1 VGIGRRVRT
10 CTRRTACATLRQRH
24 ADKVRPIPTNEQ
36 PKRQRVPARKPKPA
50 GTAAFVPLKTER
62 LILRPLRPRDAE
74 AMHRLVND
82 WEVTRTLAEIP
93 YPYDRSLADDWIAS
107 TVAELADGAA
117 YHLAITGKEG
127 RKETLVGV
135 IGLRLD
141 AARRTGRLGY
151 WVGRAYWKHGVATE
165 AAKRVTSWAFAN
177 LPLDLIAAE
186 VTEDNVA
193 SFKVLRRVGFRE
205 VGTGIRSSLTNRDE
219 HTVIVFEATRD
230 DIFGRPEAPAVNLEN
245 PEAKPLLL
253 VAACA
258 LVDVDGRVL
267 LARRPEGKKMA
278 GLWEFPGG
286 KMKPGETPEAA
297 LIRELKEELG
307 IDVAAACL
315 APFAFASHDYE
326 GFHLLM
332 PLFVCRRWKGIPTP
346 RENQTLA
353 WVRASKLSDYAM
365 PPADKPLVPLL
376 RDFL

>member
-1 VGIGRRVRT
+1 
-10 CTRRTACATLRQRH
+10 LWPRH
-24 ADKVRPIPTNEQ
+24 DDKVRPIPTDEQ
-36 PKRQRVPARKPKPA
+36 TKPPRKTGRKSRPAV
-50 GTAAFVPLKTER
+50 AAPFEPLKTAR
-62 LILRPLRPRDAE
+62 LTLRPLRPKDAE
-74 AMHRLVND
+74 ALHRLVND

-93 YPYDRSLADDWIAS
+93 YPYDRSLADEWIAS
-107 TVAELADGAA
+107 TQAQLAAGTG
-117 YHLAITGKEG
+117 YHLAITGREG

-135 IGLRLD
+135 VGLRVD
-141 AARRTGRLGY
+141 AARRSGRLGY

-165 AAKRVTSWAFAN
+165 AAKRMTSWAFAN
-177 LPLDLIAAE
+177 LPLDRIAAE
-186 VTEDNVA
+186 VTEDNVG

-205 VGTGIRSSLTNRDE
+205 VGTGVRASVTTRGQ
-219 HTVIVFEATRD
+219 HTVILFEATRE
-230 DIFGRPEAPAVNLEN
+230 DIFGHPEAPAT
-245 PEAKPLLL
+245 EAGSTPLLV

-286 KMKPGETPEAA
+286 KLNPGETPEAA

-315 APFAFASHDYE
+315 APFAFASHAYD

-332 PLFVCRRWKGIPTP
+332 PLFVCRRWKGIPSP
-346 RENQTLA
+346 REQQTLA
-353 WVRASKLSDYAM
+353 WVRASKLTEYEM
-365 PPADKPLVPLL
+365 PPADKPLIPLL

>member
-1 VGIGRRVRT
+1 
-10 CTRRTACATLRQRH
+10 
-24 ADKVRPIPTNEQ
+24 
-36 PKRQRVPARKPKPA
+36 
-50 GTAAFVPLKTER
+50 
-62 LILRPLRPRDAE
+62 LRPNDAE
-74 AMHRLVND
+74 ALHRLVND

-93 YPYDRSLADDWIAS
+93 YPYPRSLADEWIAL
-107 TVAELADGAA
+107 TEKQLADGAA

-135 IGLRLD
+135 IGLNLD

-151 WVGRAYWKHGVATE
+151 WVGRAYWTHGVATE
-165 AAKRVTSWAFAN
+165 AAKRMTSWAFAN
-177 LPLDLIAAE
+177 LPLDLIVAE
-186 VTEDNVA
+186 VTEENLA

-205 VGTGIRSSLTNRDE
+205 VGTGVRASLTTRDE

-230 DIFGRPEAPAVNLEN
+230 DIFGPPDAPAADEAS
-245 PEAKPLLL
+245 PGAKPLLL

-286 KMKPGETPEAA
+286 KLNPGETPEAA

-332 PLFVCRRWKGIPTP
+332 PLFVCRRWKGTPSP

-353 WVRASKLSDYAM
+353 WVRASKLTDYEM
-365 PPADKPLVPLL
+365 PPADKPLIPLL

>member
-1 VGIGRRVRT
+1 M
-10 CTRRTACATLRQRH
+10 RQYH

-36 PKRQRVPARKPKPA
+36 PKRPRKAARKPKAA
-50 GTAAFVPLKTER
+50 GGGSFEPLKTER
-62 LILRPLRPRDAE
+62 LTLRPLHPNDAE
-74 AMHRLVND
+74 ALHRLVND

-93 YPYDRSLADDWIAS
+93 YPYPRSLADEWIAS
-107 TVAELADGAA
+107 TAAQLAEGSA

-127 RKETLVGV
+127 RKETIVGV
-135 IGLRLD
+135 VGLRLD
-141 AARRTGRLGY
+141 TAHRTGRLGY

-165 AAKRVTSWAFAN
+165 AAKRLTSWAFAN

-186 VTEDNVA
+186 VTEGNDG
-193 SFKVLRRVGFRE
+193 SCKVLRRVGFRE
-205 VGTGIRSSLTNRDE
+205 VGTGVRESLTTGDE
-219 HTVIVFEATRD
+219 HTVMVFEATRD
-230 DIFGRPEAPAVNLEN
+230 DIFGHPEAPAAHAEN

-286 KMKPGETPEAA
+286 KLNPGETPEAA

-315 APFAFASHDYE
+315 APFAFASHAYE

-332 PLFVCRRWKGIPTP
+332 PLFVCRRWKGTPTGQ
-346 RENQTLA
+346 ENQTLA
-353 WVRASKLSDYAM
+353 WVRASKLTEYEM
-365 PPADKPLVPLL
+365 PPADKPLIPLL